1 MAFFEPIP
9 GDFRYGYPQHASA
22 PYEHVW
28 IDLGGEMADLLWR
41 QVVGASGSPVLD
53 LGPDNPVAPLMLT
66 LAHEHADRMP
76 HDRYQASARIYEII
90 MVVCSVL
97 GRSRSTTSHLVQ
109 RALRRIHQRGLH
121 ADLDVSTLAAELGV
135 SREHFARAF
144 TAATGLSPMQYLMQ
158 HRLRAVQDALRASG
172 DSLEVIARACGFS
185 GANYLC
191 RAFRAHL
198 GITPNAYRSQP
209 WVVHTA
215 PLAR

>member
-1 MAFFEPIP
+1 M
-9 GDFRYGYPQHASA
+9 
-22 PYEHVW
+22 
-28 IDLGGEMADLLWR
+28 
-41 QVVGASGSPVLD
+41 VGASGSPVLD

-66 LAHEHADRMP
+66 LAHEHGDRVP

-90 MVVCSVL
+90 MAVCSVL
-97 GRSRSTTSHLVQ
+97 GRSRTTTSHLVQ
-109 RALRRIHQRGLH
+109 RALKRIHQRGLH

-158 HRLRAVQDALRASG
+158 HRLRAVQDALRATG
-172 DSLEVIARACGFS
+172 ESLEVIARRCGFS

-209 WVVHTA
+209 WVVHNA